1 MTSFIDLYNADE
13 EVWFTGFLKLAVIFN
28 NLEPAWEKTDS
39 ESPADSFLGLGLPT
53 ASRELLGRRALPT
66 GLSDRDGPKI
76 RQATPDISRSRR
88 WHLKSATES
97 SEFEPTNRS

>member
-53 ASRELLGRRALPT
+53 ASRELLGPERPAYRALRP
-66 GLSDRDGPKI
+66 
-76 RQATPDISRSRR
+76 R
-88 WHLKSATES
+88 WAQNSAGYA
-97 SEFEPTNRS
+97 